1 MSLLNDKFT
10 KQVVHDALKT
20 ILEEMDNDGLSY
32 SQKLKDLLEEVKPQ
46 KGGGATENPPKEI
59 DGITH
64 HYCRMFKDYMPEN
77 EMVFSLGKCKGISII
92 GQKFAYQLKK
102 QAEELKMSSIPLFQK
117 GDIAG
122 GNEKMAEAKAIE
134 ESIENPQTFI
144 DEKARL
150 ELEASLEV
158 NTKTEEIL

>member
-10 KQVVHDALKT
+10 KQVVYDALKS
-20 ILEEMDNDGLSY
+20 IIEEMDKDGDSY
-32 SQKLKDLLEEVKPQ
+32 SPRLTALREEVKPQ

-59 DGITH
+59 DGVTY
-64 HYCRMFKDYMPEN
+64 HYCRMFKDYLPES
-77 EMVFSLGKCKGISII
+77 EMVFSLGKCKGISEI
-92 GQKFAYQLKK
+92 GQKFSYQLKK
-102 QAEELKMSSIPLFQK
+102 QAEKLKMDSIPLFQS

-158 NTKTEEIL
+158 NETKEEIL